1 MTIDEVRSKSK
12 AAKAARVMKKLR
24 KDSKFAR
31 LTEEQRGELAMY
43 LECNGLEDAQQW
55 LAARGVEVSLQNI
68 SEYYRLHVLPYKWV
82 RMETAAAVLSKV
94 GGDKVTDAA
103 HRAVAQRVF
112 ELSTDPKADP
122 ELLARFYKL
131 MNDGQATAQNERKL
145 ALLEKKAAAADA
157 AAEAVK
163 DGSLSPA
170 EKEARIREIFGLN

>member
-1 MTIDEVRSKSK
+1 MLKRKSPI
-12 AAKAARVMKKLR
+12 MKKLR

-31 LTEEQRGELAMY
+31 LTEEQRSELGVY
-43 LECNGLEDAQQW
+43 LEGHSLEESQQW
-55 LAARGVEVSLQNI
+55 LAARGVEVSLQSI
-68 SEYYRLHVLPYKWV
+68 SEFYRLHVLPCKWV

-122 ELLARFYKL
+122 ELLAKFYKL

-145 ALLEKKAAAADA
+145 ALLEAKARRAD
-157 AAEAVK
+157 EAQAVAGDK
-163 DGSLSPA
+163 TKSAD
-170 EKEARIREIFGLN
+170 ERMQKIREIFGLN

>member
-1 MTIDEVRSKSK
+1 
-12 AAKAARVMKKLR
+12 MKKLR

-31 LTEEQRGELAMY
+31 LTEEQRGELALY

-68 SEYYRLHVLPYKWV
+68 SEYYRLHVLPYKWQ
-82 RMETAAAVLSKV
+82 RMATVAAVLSKV
-94 GGDKVTDAA
+94 KGESVTDAA

-122 ELLARFYKL
+122 ELLAKFYKL

-145 ALLEKKAAAADA
+145 ALLEAKARRADEA
-157 AAEAVK
+157 QAVAGDKTQSAEERMRK
-163 DGSLSPA
+163 I
-170 EKEARIREIFGLN
+170 KEIFGLN

>member
-1 MTIDEVRSKSK
+1 
-12 AAKAARVMKKLR
+12 MKKLR

-31 LTEEQRGELAMY
+31 LTEEQRGELALY

-94 GGDKVTDAA
+94 GGEKVTDAA

-122 ELLARFYKL
+122 ELLAKFYKL

-145 ALLEKKAAAADA
+145 ALLEAKARRADEA
-157 AAEAVK
+157 QAVAGDKTQSAEERMRK
-163 DGSLSPA
+163 I
-170 EKEARIREIFGLN
+170 KEIFGLN

>member
-1 MTIDEVRSKSK
+1 
-12 AAKAARVMKKLR
+12 MKKLR

-31 LTEEQRGELAMY
+31 LTEEQRGELALY

-55 LAARGVEVSLQNI
+55 LAARGVEVSQQNI

-94 GGDKVTDAA
+94 GGAKVTDAA

-122 ELLARFYKL
+122 ELLAKFYKL

-145 ALLEKKAAAADA
+145 ALLEAKARRAD
-157 AAEAVK
+157 EAQAVAGDK
-163 DGSLSPA
+163 TKSAD
-170 EKEARIREIFGLN
+170 ERMQKIREIFGLN

>member
-1 MTIDEVRSKSK
+1 
-12 AAKAARVMKKLR
+12 MKKLR

-31 LTEEQRGELAMY
+31 LTEEQRGELALY

-122 ELLARFYKL
+122 ELLAKFYKL

-145 ALLEKKAAAADA
+145 ALLEAKARRAD
-157 AAEAVK
+157 EAQAVAGDK
-163 DGSLSPA
+163 TKSAD
-170 EKEARIREIFGLN
+170 ERMQKIREIFGLN

>member
-1 MTIDEVRSKSK
+1 
-12 AAKAARVMKKLR
+12 MKKLR

-31 LTEEQRGELAMY
+31 LTEEQRGELALY

-68 SEYYRLHVLPYKWV
+68 SEYYRLHVLPYKWQ
-82 RMETAAAVLSKV
+82 RMATVAAVLSKV
-94 GGDKVTDAA
+94 KGESVTDAA

-122 ELLARFYKL
+122 ELLAKFYKL

-145 ALLEKKAAAADA
+145 ALLEAKARRADEA
-157 AAEAVK
+157 QAVAGDKSQSEAERMRK
-163 DGSLSPA
+163 I
-170 EKEARIREIFGLN
+170 KEIFGLN

>member
-1 MTIDEVRSKSK
+1 
-12 AAKAARVMKKLR
+12 MKKLR

-31 LTEEQRGELAMY
+31 LTEEQRGELALY

-122 ELLARFYKL
+122 ELLAKFYKL

-145 ALLEKKAAAADA
+145 ALLEAKARRADEA
-157 AAEAVK
+157 QAVAGDKTQSAEERMRK
-163 DGSLSPA
+163 I
-170 EKEARIREIFGLN
+170 KEIFGLN

>member
-1 MTIDEVRSKSK
+1 
-12 AAKAARVMKKLR
+12 MKKLR

-31 LTEEQRGELAMY
+31 LTEEQRGELALY

-94 GGDKVTDAA
+94 GGEKVTDAA

-122 ELLARFYKL
+122 ELLAKFYKL

-145 ALLEKKAAAADA
+145 ALLEAKARRAD
-157 AAEAVK
+157 EAQAVAGDK
-163 DGSLSPA
+163 TKSAD
-170 EKEARIREIFGLN
+170 ERMQKIREIFGLN